1 MNLRTALRANGYT
14 MDDLWHR
21 MRSKGCNINRSEIM
35 RAGGATRP
43 GNLPFWNVI
52 LTCLDDMGVDW

>member
-1 MNLRTALRANGYT
+1 MNLRTALSANGYT

-21 MRSKGCNINRSEIM
+21 MRNKGCNINQSKVKK
-35 RAGGATRP
+35 AGYATRP
-43 GNLPFWNVI
+43 GNEPHWNVI

>member
-1 MNLRTALRANGYT
+1 
-14 MDDLWHR
+14 

-35 RAGGATRP
+35 KAGGATRP

>member
-21 MRSKGCNINRSEIM
+21 MRSKGCNISRSEIM
-35 RAGGATRP
+35 KTGGATRP
-43 GNLPFWNVI
+43 GNAPHWNVI

>member
-14 MDDLWHR
+14 MNDLWHR

-35 RAGGATRP
+35 KAGGATHP
-43 GNLPFWNVI
+43 GNTPHWNVI

>member
-21 MRSKGCNINRSEIM
+21 MRNKRCNINRSEIM
-35 RAGGATRP
+35 KAGGATRP
-43 GNLPFWNVI
+43 GNAPHWNVI